1 MERFSGP
8 IAAIMCASLLLP
20 SLPAM
25 AETAHP
31 ASLPSPARPAYKS
44 AQMQGDERILHAL
57 NRFTFGPRPGDLEVV
72 KAMGLDAWFNQQLH
86 PASIDQTELTAR
98 LNQFPAMQRT
108 PQDLLYY
115 LPSNAVIRQ
124 AIDGKAPV
132 PDRPAALH
140 AIYADEMAR
149 VSFKRQEK
157 EQQKQ
162 LVASNQPAASMAA
175 PGAAPVIPA
184 ATISSPSMSGSMMAD
199 TQSAKTSPD
208 LHQDGQ
214 MNMAAP
220 STDPVIDPATITEI
234 LALPTQQRISRLAL
248 MPQPQL
254 DAFRKA
260 LKGPQKAALVAGFT
274 PAQKEF
280 VAALES
286 PQRVVNEEIASQRL
300 VRDIYSNAQLEEVMT
315 DFWLN
320 HFNVYLH
327 KDEATPYYLV
337 SYERDVIRPRA
348 LGKFEDLLEATAHSP
363 AMLLYLD
370 NSSSMGPDSPAAE
383 KNRLRD
389 AKNPNAKKKAPE
401 GLNENYARELMELHT
416 LGVNGGYTQ
425 ADVTQ
430 VARVLTGW
438 TVDKPQRGGGFKFDE
453 NRHEPGTKKVM
464 GKKIKEHGEQEGR
477 ELLHMLAT
485 RPATAQFLSRKLAI
499 RFVGDDP
506 PQPLVDRM
514 AKSYLSSGGDISTVL
529 KTLFKSPEFWSEGDY
544 RAKVKTPLEFVVSAA
559 RASNANTDNLM
570 PLVNALKDMGMPLY
584 GAIPPTGYKWD
595 AANWVSTGAL
605 VNRMNFALT
614 LASNKLPGIAI
625 TWSAPAISFTTQA
638 TESTGPAGTASITHT
653 AVVSTTPL
661 TLPTPADEEQR
672 LESLLVA
679 GGVSDSTRSAVLEQF
694 QAQSAQN
701 NTANNGPQNTSTLMN
716 SDPAKIPAPPKPV
729 QTTAAKPINPA
740 QATAA
745 LEKQDQLLAGLLL
758 GSPEF
763 QRR

>member
-1 MERFSGP
+1 
-8 IAAIMCASLLLP
+8 
-20 SLPAM
+20 
-25 AETAHP
+25 
-31 ASLPSPARPAYKS
+31 
-44 AQMQGDERILHAL
+44 
-57 NRFTFGPRPGDLEVV
+57 
-72 KAMGLDAWFNQQLH
+72 
-86 PASIDQTELTAR
+86 
-98 LNQFPAMQRT
+98 
-108 PQDLLYY
+108 
-115 LPSNAVIRQ
+115 
-124 AIDGKAPV
+124 
-132 PDRPAALH
+132 
-140 AIYADEMAR
+140 
-149 VSFKRQEK
+149 
-157 EQQKQ
+157 
-162 LVASNQPAASMAA
+162 
-175 PGAAPVIPA
+175 
-184 ATISSPSMSGSMMAD
+184 MAD

-234 LALPTQQRISRLAL
+234 LALPAQQRISRLAL

-280 VAALES
+280 AAALEN
-286 PQRVVNEEIASQRL
+286 PQRVVNEELASQRL
-300 VRDIYSNAQLEEVMT
+300 VRDIYSNAQIEEVMT

-389 AKNPNAKKKAPE
+389 AKNPNAKRKAPE

-499 RFVGDDP
+499 RFVGDNP

-514 AKSYLSSGGDISTVL
+514 AKSYLSSGGDISVVL